1 MFYREIDSLSAI
13 ILTNGPRSLLRATAD
28 QIFHHFP
35 FSNSRKAI
43 MFLTIL
49 ARVLPKLAEGDL
61 KDLTRPLFALLAQC
75 AASGNDALAEMAVRI
90 WTMPALQ
97 TALYWDATTIC
108 PIAVA
113 HFGDPHAHPAIEQL
127 VSHLMRIDG
136 TTYTTAVRERAAQ
149 AYRLAFR
156 WICVARTVGDAD
168 GKLSVSGKIREIQ
181 EHFGTAEFARNVSG
195 ARQWSH
201 PILSAGITVR
211 GSPSVA

>member
-1 MFYREIDSLSAI
+1 
-13 ILTNGPRSLLRATAD
+13 
-28 QIFHHFP
+28 
-35 FSNSRKAI
+35 

-113 HFGDPHAHPAIEQL
+113 HFADPHTHPAIEEL

-136 TTYTTAVRERAAQ
+136 PTYTTAVRERAAQ

-156 WICVARTVGDAD
+156 WISVARMVGDAD
-168 GKLSVSGKIREIQ
+168 GELSVSGKIREIQ
-181 EHFGTAEFARNVSG
+181 EHFGTAAFARNVSG

-201 PILSAGITVR
+201 PILPTGITVSASR
-211 GSPSVA
+211 LVV